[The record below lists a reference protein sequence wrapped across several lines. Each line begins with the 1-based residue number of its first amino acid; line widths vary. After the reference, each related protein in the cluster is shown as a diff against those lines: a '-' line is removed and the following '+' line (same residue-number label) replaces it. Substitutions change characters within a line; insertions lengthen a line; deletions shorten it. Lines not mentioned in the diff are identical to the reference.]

1 MKFILNILIILFI
14 TPTIAEDRKSVISSI
29 DNDKII
35 ISKQYFDKNVFLY
48 CKVQEYIEFK
58 DNVIV
63 ASYLRS
69 QISNASA
76 IDGFLKFNSK
86 KNIIETNLYT
96 PTKGHR
102 IQKGDN

>member
-76 IDGFLKFNSK
+76 IDGKPAK
-86 KNIIETNLYT
+86 KKKDKYNISVNFSPL
-96 PTKGHR
+96 R
-102 IQKGDN
+102 